1 MRPLRF
7 TIFVF
12 ALAFLALDLQACG
25 GKQTQPVGVTDESHV
40 DPNAR
45 RQLPPSSQPVVGH
58 MIGNV
63 AERTLGPFLARKSD
77 GTTAVAAWVTPA
89 EAQVRRVLAIPLS
102 GVGEP
107 RGGAKV
113 IANVAIDTTMLVV
126 KPVRG
131 PNPGFA
137 LAWTTLT
144 DRGEAL
150 WAVVLGDDASP
161 RSKPIELAR
170 TTDDV
175 VWVDVVPTDLGAV
188 FVWAEETRGGDAN
201 LIATAIDS
209 EGRARGVASRVA
221 NGVTGWHAIEI
232 PGGVGVSTVSA
243 GPPSS
248 PLKPNK
254 PGAPP
259 AAAASAGAPA
269 APPATAP
276 TPGSAPAS
284 ASVPPSASGKASGAL
299 SFHRLDG
306 DGHASG
312 PPVVVV
318 GKPVVT
324 GDVEV
329 ARTGNRF
336 IFAWTDRSHEEP
348 VIAGAT
354 LGEDGKAEGPRR
366 ILESRGGAA
375 LLGLASGPGGSAG
388 LLWESPARQGTSET
402 RRVHLAR
409 ISSALAFEGRPTH
422 IETMGRAVPELVAT
436 PDGYAILA
444 PVKDCEPGS
453 PRCPD
458 AGVVAALIRTNDR
471 GVPIQRETYGFG
483 TDPASMGWSLT
494 CNAADCLSL
503 AASGTTPTRVR
514 AAEVRPRTNVTP
526 SAEFAPPPKDG
537 PRVEE
542 VSAVVTGEAVIDM
555 AGTKIGDA
563 TVVAMLGAKIE
574 ATTAKAKAGEDPK
587 NTPLVLST
595 RVVEANGVV
604 GPPSVLTN
612 RALAIGGVAIA
623 PGEKPDDGGAVA
635 WVARDNGDLEVHV
648 TKIDRKGK
656 KTNDLQLTTVKGDAS
671 DVAIAWVGGG
681 WIVAWVD
688 GRDGNGEVYATK
700 VGADLS
706 RNSGERITNAPGDA
720 SDLVAAVRGDNVWLA
735 WADPRE
741 SPRDGMSD
749 IYVAAVR
756 TKDAK
761 RSIDEQRILAT
772 ASHSR
777 TPQLALTPSAIHLA
791 WIEEAPMGT
800 ESPGASGYGAMWA
813 TLGNDGKITKRP
825 TRLGL
830 AGEGAASSI
839 ALERI
844 PNTEAVRAVIARSNL
859 DAIALDALSLAASES
874 AASPLLTLDGPPSL
888 DVALFLDGG
897 MLYFNDD
904 GPTLADKRARRAR
917 ISWNR

>member
-1 MRPLRF
+1 VRSLRF
-7 TIFVF
+7 TLIVV
-12 ALAFLALDLQACG
+12 ALALLAIDLSACG

-58 MIGNV
+58 MIGNLT
-63 AERTLGPFLARKSD
+63 ERTIGPFLARKAD
-77 GTTAVAAWVTPA
+77 GATAIAAWVTPA
-89 EAQVRRVLAIPLS
+89 EAQVRRVMAIPLS

-107 RGGAKV
+107 RGGAKS
-113 IANVAIDTTMLVV
+113 IAQVSIDTTMLVV
-126 KPVRG
+126 KPIRG

-175 VWVDVVPTDLGAV
+175 VWVDIVPTDLGAV

-201 LIATAIDS
+201 LVATAIDS
-209 EGRARGVASRVA
+209 EGRARGVAARVA
-221 NGVTGWHAIEI
+221 ANVTGWHAIEI

-243 GPPSS
+243 GPAAS
-248 PLKPNK
+248 PVKPTK
-254 PGAPP
+254 P
-259 AAAASAGAPA
+259 AAPAASASAAAPA
-269 APPATAP
+269 PAPAPGTAP
-276 TPGSAPAS
+276 APAPASASAPAS
-284 ASVPPSASGKASGAL
+284 AAAKGSGAL
-299 SFHRLDG
+299 AFHRLDV

-312 PPVVVV
+312 PAVTVV
-318 GKPVVT
+318 GKPVVS

-336 IFAWTDRSHEEP
+336 IFAWTDRSREEP
-348 VIAGAT
+348 AILGAT

-366 ILESRGGAA
+366 IIEGRGGSA
-375 LLGLASGPGGSAG
+375 LLGLAAGPGGSAA
-388 LLWESPARQGTSET
+388 LLWESPARQGTAET
-402 RRVHLAR
+402 RKVHLAR
-409 ISSALAFEGRPTH
+409 ISAALAFEGRPTH
-422 IETMGRAVPELVAT
+422 IETMGRAVPELTAT

-471 GVPIQRETYGFG
+471 AVPIQRETYGFG

-494 CNAADCLSL
+494 CNATDCLSL
-503 AASGTTPTRVR
+503 AASGATPARVR
-514 AAEVRPRTNVTP
+514 AAEVRPRTNVTA
-526 SAEFAPPPKDG
+526 STELAPPPKDG

-542 VSAVVTGEAVIDM
+542 VAALVTGEAVIDM
-555 AGTKIGDA
+555 AGTKVGDA
-563 TVVAMLGAKIE
+563 TIVAMLGAKAE

-587 NTPLVLST
+587 NTPLVLTT

-604 GPPSVLTN
+604 GAPSVLTN
-612 RALAIGGVAIA
+612 RALAVGGVAIA
-623 PGEKPDDGGAVA
+623 PAEKPDDGGAVA
-635 WVARDNGDLEVHV
+635 WVGRDNGDLEVHV

-656 KTNDLQLTTVKGDAS
+656 KTNDLQLTTMKGDAS
-671 DVAIAWVGGG
+671 DVAIAWASGG

-706 RNSGERITNAPGDA
+706 RNAGERITNAPGDA

-741 SPRDGMSD
+741 SPRDGMAD
-749 IYVAAVR
+749 IYVAAVS
-756 TKDAK
+756 TKNAK
-761 RSIDEQRILAT
+761 RSVDEQRILAT

-777 TPQLALTPSAIHLA
+777 TPQIALTPAAIHVA

-800 ESPGASGYGAMWA
+800 EAPGASGYGAMWA

-825 TRLGL
+825 TRLPL

-844 PNTEAVRAVIARSNL
+844 PNTDSVRAVIARSNL
-859 DAIALDALSLAASES
+859 DAIALDAMSLATEAL

-904 GPTLADKRARRAR
+904 GPALADKRARRAR